1 MVTVSAAEEGNVGAS
16 GAAGAAGAEPTRGT
30 GGRSG
35 PAEPSLRR
43 RAGSGAVA
51 AFLRPGLILSVLVLL
66 VVIGWA
72 LVPTWFTS
80 VDPLTGVP
88 AEKFTPPGAAHWF
101 GTDETGRDL
110 YARTVHGAGLS
121 LQATV
126 IAVAIAMFVGTTI
139 GMVSG
144 FVGGVVDDVLMR
156 VVDVLLAIPG
166 LLLSLMIVAALGFG
180 TTKVAIAVG
189 VAGIASFAR
198 VARGEVLRVRNAPYV
213 EAAFAS
219 GVRWPGVLARH
230 VLPNSAGPL
239 VSLATLDF
247 GTAILSVS
255 ALSFLGYGEMPPTP
269 EWGVLI
275 SDGRNYLA
283 SAWWLTTLPG
293 LVIVAVVLA
302 FNRISR
308 ALSAWSGG
316 ER

>member
-1 MVTVSAAEEGNVGAS
+1 MSDNVVVA
-16 GAAGAAGAEPTRGT
+16 TT
-30 GGRSG
+30 GGGRQRARRSTLWTPG
-35 PAEPSLRR
+35 LVL
-43 RAGSGAVA
+43 AVA
-51 AFLRPGLILSVLVLL
+51 IIL
-66 VVIGWA
+66 VVVAWA
-72 LVPTWFTS
+72 LVPSWFTGI
-80 VDPLTGVP
+80 DPIAGTP
-88 AEKFTPPGAAHWF
+88 AAKFTPPGAGHWF
-101 GTDETGRDL
+101 GTDQTGRDL

-126 IAVAIAMFVGTTI
+126 IAVTIALVAGTTI

-166 LLLSLMIVAALGFG
+166 LLLSLMIVTALGFG

-198 VARGEVLRVRNAPYV
+198 VARGEVLRVRSAPYV

-219 GVRWPGVLARH
+219 GVRWPGVLTRH

-239 VSLATLDF
+239 VSLATLEF
-247 GTAILSVS
+247 GTAILAVS
-255 ALSFLGYGEMPPTP
+255 ALSFLGYGEAPPTP

-275 SDGRNYLA
+275 SDGRNFLA

-293 LVIVAVVLA
+293 LVIVAVVLS

-308 ALSAWSGG
+308 ALSAWTGG
-316 ER
+316 TR

>member
-1 MVTVSAAEEGNVGAS
+1 QGDGPGRPDGGPTAAYPN
-16 GAAGAAGAEPTRGT
+16 AAGPAGTSA
-30 GGRSG
+30 GGRRPGDAVRS
-35 PAEPSLRR
+35 PARR
-43 RAGSGAVA
+43 
-51 AFLRPGLILSVLVLL
+51 AFLRPGFILSVAIIAL
-66 VVIGWA
+66 VVAWA
-72 LVPTWFTS
+72 LAPGLFTS
-80 VDPLTGVP
+80 ADPLTGVP
-88 AEKFTPPGAAHWF
+88 ADQFTAPGGAHWF
-101 GTDETGRDL
+101 GTDQTGRDL
-110 YARTVHGAGLS
+110 YARMVHGAGLS

-126 IAVAIAMFVGTTI
+126 IAVGIALVVGTTI

-166 LLLSLMIVAALGFG
+166 LLLSLMIVTALGFG
-180 TTKVAIAVG
+180 TTKIAIAVG

-198 VARGEVLRVRNAPYV
+198 VARAEVLRVRTAPYV

-219 GVRWPGVLARH
+219 GVRWPGVLGRH

-239 VSLATLDF
+239 VSLATLEF
-247 GTAILSVS
+247 GTAILAVS
-255 ALSFLGYGEMPPTP
+255 ALSFLGYGEAPPTP

-275 SDGRNYLA
+275 SEGRDYIA

-308 ALSAWSGG
+308 ALTDWTGG
-316 ER
+316 NS